1 MLKSAL
7 KEAKREESV
16 KISEMT
22 QEYEEKLEAAHA
34 QMRQMQMNLSQNMVC
49 TSKNLSFGA
58 QEDHCNT
65 STPTIRTH
73 CGPGLTSETQR
84 KEFVMKSQA
93 NSSVVSR
100 PSSGG

>member
-34 QMRQMQMNLSQNMVC
+34 QMR
-49 TSKNLSFGA
+49 
-58 QEDHCNT
+58 
-65 STPTIRTH
+65 
-73 CGPGLTSETQR
+73 
-84 KEFVMKSQA
+84 
-93 NSSVVSR
+93 
-100 PSSGG
+100 